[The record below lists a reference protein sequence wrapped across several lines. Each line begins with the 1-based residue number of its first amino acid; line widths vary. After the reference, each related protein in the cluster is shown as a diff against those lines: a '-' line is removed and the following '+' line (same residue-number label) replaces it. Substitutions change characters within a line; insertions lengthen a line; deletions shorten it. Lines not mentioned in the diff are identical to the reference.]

1 MRRKGGGVCEPIA
14 SALQR
19 SSCTDRCGA
28 ARIKCSTA
36 LLLFLL
42 ARVADRRRSEKVRP
56 QQSGLELAS
65 EHATLRRWEDPMVE
79 ISVSVVNPTTAH
91 GLVQRLAR
99 LFDGPSVSFD
109 AARNEVR
116 VRSEWE
122 SRSVVQVID
131 VVESWLASDG
141 PASATLSVGDRTYT
155 MHGSTSSGTPNRPT
169 AA

>member
-1 MRRKGGGVCEPIA
+1 
-14 SALQR
+14 
-19 SSCTDRCGA
+19 
-28 ARIKCSTA
+28 
-36 LLLFLL
+36 
-42 ARVADRRRSEKVRP
+42 
-56 QQSGLELAS
+56 
-65 EHATLRRWEDPMVE
+65 MVE

-99 LFDGPSVSFD
+99 LFDAPSVSFD

-131 VVESWLASDG
+131 VVESWLTSEG
-141 PASATLSVGDRTYT
+141 PEWATLSVGDRTYT
-155 MHGSTSSGTPNRPT
+155 MHGSTSSATPDRPT